1 MDEAYAESSLED
13 QLLVYWNRHK
23 TQVLLGLAVAVVLI
37 LGIQIAKL
45 WSEKAV
51 SGRAKAY
58 AEANDDSKK
67 AAFAEKFSSSELG
80 GVAFM
85 ELADKSYSDK
95 DYAAAIPNYERAFKA
110 FERVEFKQRA
120 HIGLALSRVLSGD
133 ESNAKADLEGIS
145 RNVDYPDAAR
155 AEALYHLSILDW
167 QGGAF
172 EAMLARHG
180 EIEKLSSAGNW
191 LGKALQLQASVP
203 ELKKLAEAKASEGLA
218 IEN

>member
-1 MDEAYAESSLED
+1 MASNRKEQSPPKDKQDTFQKLDEAYAESSLED

-80 GVAFM
+80 GVAF
-85 ELADKSYSDK
+85 
-95 DYAAAIPNYERAFKA
+95 
-110 FERVEFKQRA
+110 
-120 HIGLALSRVLSGD
+120 
-133 ESNAKADLEGIS
+133 
-145 RNVDYPDAAR
+145 
-155 AEALYHLSILDW
+155 
-167 QGGAF
+167 
-172 EAMLARHG
+172 
-180 EIEKLSSAGNW
+180 
-191 LGKALQLQASVP
+191 
-203 ELKKLAEAKASEGLA
+203 
-218 IEN
+218 